1 MTVIINVKEQKVA
14 RVKIAQIRGGMR
26 NMEVI
31 GRLVE
36 VREPVQMSTRYGLAL
51 LAKTKLRDDTGEIV
65 LNLWRQQI
73 DVASEGNT
81 IILQN
86 AFARE
91 FSGVVELNIGAD
103 GEIVP
108 YHRQTGR

>member
-1 MTVIINVKEQKVA
+1 MA
-14 RVKIAQIRGGMR
+14 RVKIAHIRAGMR
-26 NMEVI
+26 NMEII

-36 VREPVQMSTRYGLAL
+36 VGKPVQISTRYGLAL
-51 LAKTKLRDDTGEIV
+51 LAKAKLRDDTGEIA

-73 DVASEGNT
+73 DVAREGET
-81 IILQN
+81 VILQN

-103 GEIVP
+103 AKILP
-108 YHRQTGR
+108 YQRGTGQK

>member
-1 MTVIINVKEQKVA
+1 MT
-14 RVKIAQIRGGMR
+14 RMKISQIKAGMR
-26 NMEVI
+26 NIEVI

-36 VREPVQMSTRYGLAL
+36 LGKPVQMSTRYGLAL
-51 LAKTKLRDDTGEIV
+51 LTKAKLRDDTGEIV

-73 DVASEGNT
+73 DVAQEGE
-81 IILQN
+81 IVILRN

-103 GEIVP
+103 GEIL
-108 YHRQTGR
+108 R

>member
-1 MTVIINVKEQKVA
+1 MA
-14 RVKIAQIRGGMR
+14 RVKIAQIRAGMR

-36 VREPVQMSTRYGLAL
+36 VGEPVQMSTRYGLAL
-51 LAKTKLRDDTGEIV
+51 LAKAKLRDDTGEIV
-65 LNLWRQQI
+65 LNLWREQI
-73 DVASEGNT
+73 DVAKEGDVV
-81 IILQN
+81 IIEN

-103 GEIVP
+103 GKITRYV
-108 YHRQTGR
+108 G

>member
-1 MTVIINVKEQKVA
+1 MA
-14 RVKIAQIRGGMR
+14 RVKIAHIRAGMR
-26 NMEVI
+26 NMEII

-36 VREPVQMSTRYGLAL
+36 VGKPVQISTRYGLAMM
-51 LAKTKLRDDTGEIV
+51 AKAKLRDDTGEMV

-73 DVASEGNT
+73 DVAKEGELV
-81 IILQN
+81 ILQN

-103 GEIVP
+103 GKILLSRRSGEK
-108 YHRQTGR
+108 

>member
-1 MTVIINVKEQKVA
+1 MA
-14 RVKIAQIRGGMR
+14 RVKIAQIRAGMR

-36 VREPVQMSTRYGLAL
+36 VGRPVEISTRYGLAMM
-51 LAKTKLRDDTGEIV
+51 AKAKLRDDTGEVV

-73 DVASEGNT
+73 DVAKEGELV
-81 IILQN
+81 ILQN

-91 FSGVVELNIGAD
+91 FSDVVELNIGAD
-103 GEIVP
+103 GKILP
-108 YHRQTGR
+108 YVR

>member
-1 MTVIINVKEQKVA
+1 
-14 RVKIAQIRGGMR
+14 
-26 NMEVI
+26 METI

-36 VREPVQMSTRYGLAL
+36 VGKPVQLSTHYGLAMM
-51 LAKTKLRDDTGEIV
+51 AKAKLRDDTGEIV

-73 DVASEGNT
+73 DVAKEGELV
-81 IILQN
+81 ILQN

-103 GEIVP
+103 GKILP
-108 YHRQTGR
+108 YRRGGEK

>member
-1 MTVIINVKEQKVA
+1 
-14 RVKIAQIRGGMR
+14 MR
-26 NMEVI
+26 NIEVI

-36 VREPVQMSTRYGLAL
+36 VGTPVQMSTRYGPAL
-51 LAKTKLRDDTGEIV
+51 MAKAKLRDDTGEII

-73 DVASEGNT
+73 DTAQEGNVV
-81 IILQN
+81 ILRN

-103 GEIVP
+103 GEIIP
-108 YHRQTGR
+108 YRGPFGN

>member
-1 MTVIINVKEQKVA
+1 
-14 RVKIAQIRGGMR
+14 
-26 NMEVI
+26 MEVV

-36 VREPVQMSTRYGLAL
+36 VGTPVQMSTRYGPAL
-51 LAKTKLRDDTGEIV
+51 MAKAKLRDDTGEIV

-73 DVASEGNT
+73 DMAREGEVVT
-81 IILQN
+81 LRN

-108 YHRQTGR
+108 YRGPVRN